1 MTPYYQDD
9 HVTLYHGDALA
20 VLADLPDA
28 SVDCVV
34 TSPPYFGLR
43 SYLPD
48 GVVLRGDLSSDE
60 RAYVLAELERLG
72 IG

>member
-1 MTPYYQDD
+1 MKPYYADD
-9 HVTLYHGDALA
+9 MVTLYHGDALA
-20 VLADLPDA
+20 VLRGLPSVAAD
-28 SVDCVV
+28 CIV

-48 GVVLRGDLSSDE
+48 GVVLREDLSQED
-60 RAYVLAELERLG
+60 RAYVLSELERLG